1 MGSGAASFSQTQA
14 REGFFQESTQ
24 DIRLGGRGN
33 WAEGKRTNSQQ
44 SATAQY
50 LVQAKPSSQNAIT
63 DPESRDSLSKK
74 DAHIE
79 SQMIKPD
86 DESDDALLLPKI
98 KFVKEG
104 DRTLKMTTQWMDS
117 WENKW
122 MLTLCAF

>member
-1 MGSGAASFSQTQA
+1 
-14 REGFFQESTQ
+14 
-24 DIRLGGRGN
+24 
-33 WAEGKRTNSQQ
+33 
-44 SATAQY
+44 
-50 LVQAKPSSQNAIT
+50 
-63 DPESRDSLSKK
+63 
-74 DAHIE
+74 
-79 SQMIKPD
+79 MIKPD